1 MLATTPLTD
10 GTWIAC
16 AVKRMIGFVAFL
28 AVAAAA
34 VLPAQAQDREPRI
47 WSGQDVPRDHAL
59 PSAPKR

>member
-1 MLATTPLTD
+1 
-10 GTWIAC
+10 
-16 AVKRMIGFVAFL
+16 MIGFVAFL